1 MLAKTLIQIKKF
13 NNIITTQVEYSMLFS
28 CYYYC
33 YHDGDYYL
41 GLVYKCVFRVID
53 SVY

>member
-1 MLAKTLIQIKKF
+1 MLAKHSFKKKNS

-41 GLVYKCVFRVID
+41 L
-53 SVY
+53 